1 MHLYLTDPI
10 IGAIVG
16 GVVGGV
22 VVIVVMII
30 IVVVL
35 LIHLCSSSKTCR
47 LPWTHFAVY
56 DVICYMLFATL
67 TATENK
73 TKEQQDVQVQ
83 LVPQQPVPPPRDP
96 IATSLPA
103 EESLYDDST
112 QDRRVP
118 EESLY
123 DGNVPNGR
131 GGNVQ
136 EALYSQPDT
145 SKKNADVSLLSTGN
159 LQY

>member
-1 MHLYLTDPI
+1 MHLYLTDTI
-10 IGAIVG
+10 IGAVVG

-22 VVIVVMII
+22 VVIVVIIII
-30 IVVVL
+30 IVL
-35 LIHLCSSSKTCR
+35 LICLCSSSKTCR
-47 LPWTHFAVY
+47 LPWTHFSVY

-67 TATENK
+67 TATKYKIKGKREVSYHNPIAI
-73 TKEQQDVQVQ
+73 QHV
-83 LVPQQPVPPPRDP
+83 PVPV
-96 IATSLPA
+96 PA
-103 EESLYDDST
+103 EESLYDGST

-131 GGNVQ
+131 GSNVQ

-145 SKKNADVSLLSTGN
+145 SKKNADVSLLNTDN
-159 LQY
+159 LLVY